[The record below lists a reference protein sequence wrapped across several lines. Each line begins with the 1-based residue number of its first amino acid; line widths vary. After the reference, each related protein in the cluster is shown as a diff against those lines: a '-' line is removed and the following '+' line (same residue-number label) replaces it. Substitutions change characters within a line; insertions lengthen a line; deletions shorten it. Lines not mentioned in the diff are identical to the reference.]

1 MGLVEGADIEEVT
14 DDMLEKMIVSEEKL
28 AVLFYEE
35 NDDVSTQILES
46 LENIDDDLVRNQFR
60 LGLGSK
66 ALRLGSSKMRLGQL
80 SLFYGSKT
88 KA

>member
-1 MGLVEGADIEEVT
+1 MEWLVGLVEGADIEEVT

-46 LENIDDDLVRNQFR
+46 LENIDDDLVRNQ
-60 LGLGSK
+60 LAK
-66 ALRLGSSKMRLGQL
+66 A
-80 SLFYGSKT
+80 
-88 KA
+88 

>member
-46 LENIDDDLVRNQFR
+46 LENIDDDLVRNQ
-60 LGLGSK
+60 LAK
-66 ALRLGSSKMRLGQL
+66 A
-80 SLFYGSKT
+80 
-88 KA
+88 

>member
-1 MGLVEGADIEEVT
+1 MEWLVGLVEGADIEEVT

-46 LENIDDDLVRNQFR
+46 LENIDDDLVRNKFR
-60 LGLGSK
+60 LGLSSK
-66 ALRLGSSKMRLGQL
+66 A
-80 SLFYGSKT
+80 
-88 KA
+88 